1 MSKIET
7 LYNSIKGL
15 EKVGLPLAE
24 EKQAV
29 TDELSALQKT
39 FWCHSNIHS
48 TD

>member
-1 MSKIET
+1 MSKLET

-15 EKVGLPLAE
+15 KTVVFPLAE
-24 EKQAV
+24 EQQAV